1 MRVTTFTVEVVLRG
15 TLPCTTGDSVSLMAS
30 ASGLLRAR
38 TGPSPLTCAVP
49 TLAWT
54 RSGWASRSSLTRGSR
69 SLITGGTPMTSH
81 RFLTRT
87 WWVGMF
93 LGVCLSLPALAQQA
107 PTSDAELAR
116 QGALALAVAHGEKP
130 RYGGKFLSAGNE
142 EIPFY
147 DLHQTSLGGV
157 YAVTAPA
164 YNCLIRTS
172 PYDPMA
178 LDMIPEL
185 ADTWDISDGG
195 TTITFHL
202 HKGVQCH
209 DGVPFTSADVQYTI
223 ERIMHPPKGM
233 VSPRGPVFNAL
244 IARVEAPDPD
254 TVVIHGKGPSGLLL
268 PLFANGWNI
277 IIPKHI
283 AEKDP
288 VNALETTV
296 IGTGPF
302 RLKEPPSL
310 SLWKYERNPE
320 YFQHDRPFLDALEIH
335 LMADPQALVA
345 AVLSKRVFWSDA
357 FPHPNMDRDRS
368 QSAAQQNP
376 HLVRSSNSMLVVEHL
391 TLQTEKP
398 PFDDVRVR
406 QALSEALQREAF
418 GELGTQSGAVGTGNY
433 PLGPW
438 GMPREMRGKL
448 IGYGPEMAKRIAH
461 AKELLASYE
470 KEKGKIDWSKIKVQ
484 CASNIKLSCE
494 NGQVMQQL
502 LKKINVNVE
511 LDPMLLSQLRANE
524 ISGNYLM
531 SLLGAARNF
540 DAPTDSFGQ
549 LFVTK
554 GGPLYQRRALPEL
567 DKLFEQQKFMADP
580 EARQKVAWEMDT
592 MAMNDAAYLIL
603 TWSYTYHVRWD
614 FVKGW
619 THTPNI
625 RSTNARMDYVW
636 LDFPELPH
644 AR

>member
-1 MRVTTFTVEVVLRG
+1 
-15 TLPCTTGDSVSLMAS
+15 
-30 ASGLLRAR
+30 
-38 TGPSPLTCAVP
+38 
-49 TLAWT
+49 
-54 RSGWASRSSLTRGSR
+54 
-69 SLITGGTPMTSH
+69 MTSH

-202 HKGVQCH
+202 HKGVQWH

-223 ERIMHPPKGM
+223 ARIMHPPKGM

-268 PLFANGWNI
+268 PLFANGWNV

-288 VNALETTV
+288 VNALKTTV

-302 RLKEPPSL
+302 RLKEPPTS
-310 SLWKYERNPE
+310 SLWKYERNKD
-320 YFQHDRPFLDALEIH
+320 YFKKDLPYLDEIEIH
-335 LMADPQALVA
+335 IITDAQSMLA
-345 AVLSKRVFWSDA
+345 AVLSQRVYWSDSFA
-357 FPHPNMDRDRS
+357 HPSMDRDLS

-376 HLVRSSNSMLVVEHL
+376 HLVRSAHPALLLFAIS
-391 TLQTEKP
+391 LQTEKP
-398 PFDDVRVR
+398 PLDDLRVR
-406 QALSEALQREAF
+406 QALSEAIRREAID
-418 GELGTQSGAVGTGNY
+418 ELGSLSGVVGTGNY
-433 PLGPW
+433 PLGLW
-438 GMPREMRGKL
+438 AMPTERRAQH
-448 IGYGPEMAKRIAH
+448 IGYGPDMAKRIAH
-461 AKELLASYE
+461 AKELLAAYE
-470 KEKGKIDWSKIKVQ
+470 KDKGKIDWSKIKLQ
-484 CASNIKLSCE
+484 CASNVKLTCE
-494 NGQVMQQL
+494 NAQIVQQL
-502 LKKINVNVE
+502 LKKINVNIE
-511 LDPMLLSQLRANE
+511 LDPMLVPQMRGNE
-524 ISGNYLM
+524 VSGNYLL
-531 SLLGAARNF
+531 SRH
-540 DAPTDSFGQ
+540 S
-549 LFVTK
+549 
-554 GGPLYQRRALPEL
+554 LPEL

-580 EARQKVAWEMDT
+580 EARQKVVWEMDT